1 MQESGF
7 HLEARFFLRKLYMIW
22 HLFAAIAAALAGAG
36 IALLLR
42 NLTRNRLP
50 KWIVPVF
57 AGIGMLAYTVHYE
70 YTWFETKQARL
81 PEGSVIV
88 ESEIGHM
95 LWRPWTVMYPMPLS
109 YTVLDGANVQ
119 VEATT
124 QGRIARFVLYRFKK
138 EHLVSTVTS
147 SNRQLICNER
157 AMFRLNEAGQAKF
170 ETMTMLDADAPLY
183 RVICAGEKL

>member
-1 MQESGF
+1 
-7 HLEARFFLRKLYMIW
+7 MIW
-22 HLFAAIAAALAGAG
+22 HLFAAITAALAGAG

-42 NLTRNRLP
+42 NLTRNRIP

-157 AMFRLNEAGQAKF
+157 AMFRLNEAGQAKL